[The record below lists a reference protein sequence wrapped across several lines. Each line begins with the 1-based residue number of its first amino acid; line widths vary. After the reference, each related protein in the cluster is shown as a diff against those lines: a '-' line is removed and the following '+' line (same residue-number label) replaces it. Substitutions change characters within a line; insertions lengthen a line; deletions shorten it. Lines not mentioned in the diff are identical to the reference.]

1 MNFREA
7 QEGELPLN
15 RRRRTSAKPNSRKF
29 AVTKSRP
36 SRRGSALRCSPAALS
51 PPETSKIDTPVTAKS
66 GKQAR
71 VRTSELPEDFSL
83 IGGPRRPGS
92 SRVKLWLR
100 EHNTSQN
107 ALPLL
112 RRFWFVW
119 TGAITKTAQLPSP
132 RVPHA
137 QTLIPPL
144 PLRRAV
150 GRAGNVLVP
159 RVPASLPVC
168 PRDSRFQARC

>member
-1 MNFREA
+1 MPLSFGHSSKICWRVCSGLRFRCRIRPLRGVGRGA
-7 QEGELPLN
+7 CNVELP
-15 RRRRTSAKPNSRKF
+15 RSPRRRTSAKPNSRKF

-36 SRRGSALRCSPAALS
+36 SRRGSALGCSPAALS

-71 VRTSELPEDFSL
+71 VRTSELPENFSL

-92 SRVKLWLR
+92 SRVKLWLSK
-100 EHNTSQN
+100 HNTSQN

-119 TGAITKTAQLPSP
+119 AGAITKNSAI
-132 RVPHA
+132 A
-137 QTLIPPL
+137 
-144 PLRRAV
+144 
-150 GRAGNVLVP
+150 
-159 RVPASLPVC
+159 
-168 PRDSRFQARC
+168 